1 MTAQGPLYDAT
12 VTALPGART
21 ARGVKVLSAA
31 GNVMTMRRRRTWPG
45 CDHVLYVADGL
56 PGVVVNAIPAW
67 HSAVMLRHPHET
79 IDAGESVAAVGP
91 GRDADT

>member
-1 MTAQGPLYDAT
+1 MYDAT

-31 GNVMTMRRRRTWPG
+31 GNVLTNAPETDVARLRSR
-45 CDHVLYVADGL
+45 VLYVADGL
-56 PGVVVNAIPAW
+56 PSVVVNAIPAW